1 MLYPSIHSLT
11 NDKINRYKL
20 VIATAKCAR
29 YITQKALEER
39 EAAESHKETER
50 FSKDS
55 KSDISNDAANDKAVT
70 GAVGRLYDGTYKIIA
85 E

>member
-11 NDKINRYKL
+11 TDKINRYKL

-29 YITQKALEER
+29 YITQKTVEER
-39 EAAESHKETER
+39 EAAESHKENDR

-55 KSDISNDAANDKAVT
+55 KLDINSDSVNDKAVT
-70 GAVGRLYDGTYKIIA
+70 VAVGRLYDGTYKIIA